1 MRHPVGIIGIAFV
14 VFVVSCGPGQGP
26 GQAPA
31 ASSSQ
36 PAPSRTLVVGHRIE
50 PSSLAPKVLGT
61 NGLDSA
67 SAERTAGAVL
77 KYSEDLQTVRA
88 AGFGGLADGDE

>member
-1 MRHPVGIIGIAFV
+1 VAEAI
-14 VFVVSCGPGQGP
+14 SWT
-26 GQAPA
+26 QAL
-31 ASSSQ
+31 Q
-36 PAPSRTLVVGHRIE
+36 
-50 PSSLAPKVLGT
+50 VLGT
-61 NGLDSA
+61 DGLDGA

>member
-1 MRHPVGIIGIAFV
+1 VAEAISWA
-14 VFVVSCGPGQGP
+14 
-26 GQAPA
+26 QA
-31 ASSSQ
+31 
-36 PAPSRTLVVGHRIE
+36 LM
-50 PSSLAPKVLGT
+50 VLGT